1 MPGTPGGP
9 GPLTPAPS
17 LAAVTTIA
25 DRYRL
30 EREIGRGGM
39 GEVWLAEDML
49 LQRQVAA
56 KRIGALPGNSEADLD
71 RVRREAQVS
80 AMLNHEHVVVV
91 FDLVE
96 EAGQHWLVME
106 YVESE
111 NLAELVRRQGPLSPD
126 DAATLIAQAAAA
138 LAAAHE
144 AGIVHRDVKPS
155 NILVTP
161 EGQVKLSDFGI
172 ARLEADQA
180 LTQTGLLVGSPG
192 FLAPEVAGGT
202 AASPA
207 SDMWGL
213 GATIFHAVEGRSPYE
228 TVDGNVI
235 GTLYRIVNEPVPE
248 PERAGWLAPLIGQ
261 LMLHDPGRRWD
272 ATRATAFLAGGP
284 AGGLATQTMLA
295 AAAQP
300 PGPPAAQPAA
310 AVTEPTRAVTGP
322 AAAVTEPTAAVA
334 APTGLVRRQPAPGT
348 EPGPPPA
355 PPRRRRRVPLEAL
368 VAIGLVVVIALLFL
382 AFLVRG
388 MGGGNTP
395 TTSGNDGTSS
405 SSSAEPASSKPTD
418 DGITTFIESY
428 LSTAPKDPEAAF
440 EQLTPDF
447 QNKSGGID
455 GYRGFW
461 GTIDTATPSNI
472 RADAEDLS
480 VSYDVAYVR
489 DDGQKRT
496 GSVSLDLTYENGKYL
511 IAGES

>member
-1 MPGTPGGP
+1 M
-9 GPLTPAPS
+9 
-17 LAAVTTIA
+17 TTIA

-39 GEVWLAEDML
+39 GEVWLAEDIVL
-49 LQRQVAA
+49 HRQVAA
-56 KRIGALPGNSEADLD
+56 KRIGSLPGTSGADLD

-96 EAGQHWLVME
+96 DAGQHWLVME

-126 DAATLIAQAAAA
+126 DAAPLIAQASAA
-138 LAAAHE
+138 LAAAHQ

-192 FLAPEVAGGT
+192 FLAPEVAGGS

-207 SDMWGL
+207 SDMWSL
-213 GATIFHAVEGRSPYE
+213 GATIYHAVEGHSPYE

-235 GTLYRIVNEPVPE
+235 GTLYRIVNEPVPQ

-261 LMLHDPGRRWD
+261 LMLHHPDQRWD
-272 ATRATAFLAGGP
+272 STRATAFLAGG
-284 AGGLATQTMLA
+284 ADGGLATQTMA
-295 AAAQP
+295 AAAV
-300 PGPPAAQPAA
+300 PPAPPLP
-310 AVTEPTRAVTGP
+310 VTEPTSVIQRAP
-322 AAAVTEPTAAVA
+322 APEA
-334 APTGLVRRQPAPGT
+334 APAP
-348 EPGPPPA
+348 
-355 PPRRRRRVPLEAL
+355 PPRRRRRVPREAVIAIAL
-368 VAIGLVVVIALLFL
+368 VAVIALLLL
-382 AFLVRG
+382 AALVRG
-388 MGGGNTP
+388 MSGGGNTP
-395 TTSGNDGTSS
+395 ATDAGTDSSTDSSTPSGGSSGTTS
-405 SSSAEPASSKPTD
+405 PAADKATD
-418 DGITTFIESY
+418 AGITSFIESY
-428 LSTAPKDPEAAF
+428 LATAPKDPQKTFA
-440 EQLTPDF
+440 QLTRGF
-447 QNKSGGID
+447 QDKSGGIN
-455 GYRGFW
+455 GYSGFW
-461 GTIDTATPSNI
+461 NTIDTATPSNI
-472 RADAEDLS
+472 QADAGNMT

-489 DDGQKRT
+489 ADGKKRT
-496 GSVSLDLTYENGKYL
+496 GSVALELTFRDGTYL